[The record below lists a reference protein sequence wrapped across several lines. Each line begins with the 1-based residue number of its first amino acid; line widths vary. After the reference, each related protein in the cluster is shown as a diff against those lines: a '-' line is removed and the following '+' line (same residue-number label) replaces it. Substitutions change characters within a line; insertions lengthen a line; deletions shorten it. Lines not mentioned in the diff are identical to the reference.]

1 MPHHCSAWG
10 CTNRQNKDCKLRGI
24 TFHRFP
30 TNKFVRKQWEAA
42 LRREAFIATSY
53 SRLCSEHFEE
63 KDFDRTGQTVRIR
76 DGVLPSVFNFP
87 AHLKRTV
94 ATRTSWTSQ
103 QAATATLQNQLVEC
117 SPPVAEG
124 EPQPDPSLDHS
135 YALPTCPG
143 ALKARLSKAMAKVES
158 LEREKRNA
166 RDRERRAKSTVCGLL
181 EELRAKNLI
190 NEELKE
196 KLDLYS
202 GG

>member
-87 AHLKRTV
+87 AHLKRKL
-94 ATRTSWTSQ
+94 SSK
-103 QAATATLQNQLVEC
+103 
-117 SPPVAEG
+117 G
-124 EPQPDPSLDHS
+124 DHS

-202 GG
+202 ERSRRRIPLNMDVCVSCWTPCL